1 MTPAGAPPPA
11 ARRRFL
17 RMAFVSLAGGALGAC
32 DRLSNNEAFTG
43 FLRTAQY
50 LSRGAQRV
58 LTGRQAM
65 AQEFT
70 EDDITSDFRSNGT
83 ALPDSKLYRQ
93 LANDEFRS
101 WALKVGG
108 MVQTPMQFSLPQLR
122 ALPSR
127 TQITR
132 HDCVEGWS
140 VIGKWT
146 GVPLGHVLSLVRP
159 LPEARYVVF
168 HCADPMDGSD
178 EVAPQSTYYES
189 LDLDEA
195 HHPQTILAYEVN
207 DEPLPIK
214 NGAPL
219 RLRVERQLGYK
230 HAKYLMQVEL
240 VKRLDNIRG
249 GKGGYWEDLG
259 YEWYAGI

>member
-1 MTPAGAPPPA
+1 MSAPASE
-11 ARRRFL
+11 RRRFL
-17 RMAFVSLAGGALGAC
+17 RMAAASLAGGALAGC
-32 DRLSNNEAFTG
+32 DRLSGDDAVNN
-43 FLRTAQY
+43 FLRRAQY
-50 LSRGAQRV
+50 LSRAAQAV
-58 LTGRQAM
+58 VTGHEAM

-70 EDDITSDFRSNGT
+70 EDDITSEFRSNGT
-83 ALPDSKLYRQ
+83 ALPDSALYRQ
-93 LANDEFRS
+93 LAENGFRD
-101 WALKVGG
+101 WTLQVGG
-108 MVQTPMQFSLPQLR
+108 MVARPLQLSLAQLK
-122 ALPSR
+122 AMPSR

-146 GVPLGHVLSLVRP
+146 GVQLHRVLAAAGP
-159 LPEARYVVF
+159 LPGARYVVF

-178 EVAPQSTYYES
+178 RTAPQSTYYES
-189 LDLDEA
+189 LDLREA
-195 HHPQTILAYEVN
+195 SHPQTILAYEVN
-207 DEPLPIK
+207 DEPLPVA

-230 HAKYLMQVEL
+230 HAKYLMRIVLAE
-240 VKRLDNIRG
+240 RLDNIRG